1 LLLTGSKNFKQN
13 KSLAFIMYF
22 TGYRMG
28 LIDLEEKIVNLR
40 KELLEEGE
48 PFAELITDFD

>member
-1 LLLTGSKNFKQN
+1 MTGSKNFKPN

-28 LIDLEEKIVNLR
+28 LVDLEEKIVNLR

-48 PFAELITDFD
+48 PFAELITDF

>member
-1 LLLTGSKNFKQN
+1 LNTGAENFSQN

-28 LIDLEEKIVNLR
+28 FKDLKKKMEETK
-40 KELLEEGE
+40 KELVCQGE
-48 PFAELITDFD
+48 PFADIVTNN